1 MRQFIKNWP
10 FMVVRPAW
18 RVSIAA
24 LAYLLALPGLAHA
37 HGGMGPDEVGPP
49 LITSGL
55 LGFVSYWAVML
66 WPSAKKNDN
75 PGGGVRRQDRYTPR
89 ASQRPP
95 LHTARVRRRPRLR
108 KIKGNAQ
115 LHGDSDVRR
124 KASDG

>member
-1 MRQFIKNWP
+1 MRQCIKNWP
-10 FMVVRPAW
+10 FTVIHPVW

-24 LAYLLALPGLAHA
+24 LASLLVLPGLAHA

-49 LITSGL
+49 LITSGV

-75 PGGGVRRQDRYTPR
+75 QDGGVRGQGRH
-89 ASQRPP
+89 APP
-95 LHTARVRRRPRLR
+95 MRTARVRRRPRLR
-108 KIKGNAQ
+108 KITGNAQ
-115 LHGDSDVRR
+115 LHGDLDVRR